1 MQTTAYF
8 RGPIEETM
16 ALLVEARTFMME
28 TEWWDRQKVD
38 GVKGLRITNET
49 FRLTS
54 RLTQVMSWLMFQR
67 AVHNGEIS
75 AEYAME
81 NQFRLSGHDVCLD
94 TSHCNDSVIS
104 DELRSL
110 LNRSHKLF
118 LRIERLETSFART
131 ATRHSPS
138 SNNEELDANF
148 GHAET
153 EH

>member
-8 RGPIEETM
+8 RGPFEETM

-67 AVHNGEIS
+67 AVHDGEIS
-75 AEYAME
+75 AEYALQE
-81 NQFRLSGHDVCLD
+81 QFRLSGHDVCLD
-94 TSHCNDSVIS
+94 TSHSNDAVIS
-104 DELRSL
+104 RELRSL

-118 LRIERLETSFART
+118 LRIERLESMFVLTASRKHASSTS
-131 ATRHSPS
+131 
-138 SNNEELDANF
+138 EELDANF

>member
-8 RGPIEETM
+8 RGPFEETM

-28 TEWWDRQKVD
+28 TEWRDRQKVD
-38 GVKGLRITNET
+38 GVKGLLITNET

-67 AVHNGEIS
+67 AVHDGEIS

-81 NQFRLSGHDVCLD
+81 EQFRLSEHDVCLD
-94 TSHCNDSVIS
+94 TSHSNDAVIS
-104 DELRSL
+104 RDLRSL
-110 LNRSHKLF
+110 LNRSHQLF
-118 LRIERLETSFART
+118 LRIERLESMFVRT
-131 ATRHSPS
+131 ASRQYTS
-138 SNNEELDANF
+138 SNSDELHANC

>member
-1 MQTTAYF
+1 
-8 RGPIEETM
+8 M